1 MASDAELTKILTV
14 ASQAFN
20 NYDLTDEAIT
30 VYHKI
35 LGHFPADILEAATLQ
50 TIAEPG
56 RAFFPAPG
64 EIHKTIL
71 ELRRLADDAPSA
83 FEAWQ
88 QVATAARGS
97 YADAW
102 HDRIDQ
108 AVMQLMGAS
117 TPGQAMRLL
126 GRATTDEMI
135 SHRARFIELYDRME
149 GKSRTEQAMLPEVR
163 EAARRILSGQH
174 VALEDRR
181 EE

>member
-1 MASDAELTKILTV
+1 MAKREQIAKLVGVMAAAYPHAQVTEQTIEVYCRILRDLPFEELSLAAEQCL
-14 ASQAFN
+14 AESRFM
-20 NYDLTDEAIT
+20 
-30 VYHKI
+30 
-35 LGHFPADILEAATLQ
+35 P
-50 TIAEPG
+50 TIAELRG
-56 RAFFPAPG
+56 
-64 EIHKTIL
+64 KVL

-126 GRATTDEMI
+126 GRATADEMV

-149 GKSRTEQAMLPEVR
+149 GKSRTQAAMLPEVR